1 VTDFLNQHYDV
12 LKVNYS
18 KENKNEKFLS
28 QYPKILDYPHFFV
41 LDSNGKFLHSQETGL
56 LEKDCAHDRDKVL
69 SFLKE
74 RAGK

>member
-1 VTDFLNQHYDV
+1 MNKHFVV

-28 QYPKILDYPHFFV
+28 RYPKILGYPHFFV
-41 LDSNGKFLHSQETGL
+41 LDSKGKFLHSQDTSA
-56 LEKDCAHDRDKVL
+56 LEKDGGYARDKVH

-74 RAGK
+74 WAAK